1 MIPLMWIS
9 AAYGFCR
16 MLTAGTLAQAIAYG
30 LLFCL
35 AGAFIAFADELE
47 SD

>member
-1 MIPLMWIS
+1 MIPLMWIA

-16 MLTAGTLAQAIAYG
+16 MLTAVTLTQAIAYG
-30 LLFCL
+30 LLFCM
-35 AGAFIAFADELE
+35 AGAFIAFADKLE